1 MLKKDRHVH
10 TISEHRYPQSHRTDV
25 ENAPL
30 PVLCPLAFC
39 TIVQIQSSTATQ
51 PCTKD
56 ILTEMKPIKSV
67 HLTPISANLTHISRY
82 GRFLGLFL
90 IMAFLATS
98 PASAQDQKAAETPV
112 TPIPDEQKSETTH
125 KVVVNG
131 VEISYLATAATMH
144 LLNDDGE
151 VTGSLYY
158 TAYTRTGAPAG
169 PRPISFIYNGG
180 PGSASMWLHMGAFG
194 PKRVLINDPEP
205 TPPPPYN
212 LENNPGTL
220 IDVTDMVFI
229 DPIGT
234 GFSRVVGKG
243 KGTEYWGVDEDA
255 KSLTQ
260 FITKYVTREHRWN
273 SPKFLIGESY
283 GTTRNAVLANRLQN
297 QAGMHLNGVVMIST
311 VLDFETLRF
320 GPGRDES
327 FITFLPSYA
336 ITAAYQGVVAW
347 PSHLENWLAEIRTF
361 ATHEYAS
368 VLAQGASAP
377 PEEYA
382 AVRARLAT
390 YTGLSVYY
398 LDKARLRVDAGQFRA
413 ELLRKQGRI
422 VSRLDARY
430 DALTNNLL
438 SESAGSDPQ
447 QPAISGAYTAAIN
460 QYLRDELGFT
470 TPDVY
475 QVSGGTRNW
484 NWNRGDS
491 GWGGAAL
498 VTTDLEQAMIQ
509 NPNLKV
515 QFENGYYDLATPFFA
530 TEWTT
535 DHMLL
540 PDELRSNIK
549 HNYYQAG
556 HMMYAL
562 DKELLQLKKNIAEF
576 IASATH

>member
-1 MLKKDRHVH
+1 M
-10 TISEHRYPQSHRTDV
+10 I
-25 ENAPL
+25 A
-30 PVLCPLAFC
+30 C
-39 TIVQIQSSTATQ
+39 
-51 PCTKD
+51 
-56 ILTEMKPIKSV
+56 LTTV
-67 HLTPISANLTHISRY
+67 TV
-82 GRFLGLFL
+82 F
-90 IMAFLATS
+90 
-98 PASAQDQKAAETPV
+98 AQDEKATEKSES
-112 TPIPDEQKSETTH
+112 PIPAEQKSETHH
-125 KVVVNG
+125 KMVVDG

-158 TAYTRTGAPAG
+158 TAYTRTGGQAG
-169 PRPISFIYNGG
+169 TRPISFIYNGG

-243 KGTEYWGVDEDA
+243 DGKEYWGVDEDA

-283 GTTRNAVLANRLQN
+283 GTTRNAVLANRLQS

-320 GPGRDES
+320 GAGRDES

-336 ITAAYQGVVAW
+336 ITAAYQGAVEW
-347 PSHLENWLAEIRTF
+347 PNNLEEWLDEIRSF
-361 ATHEYAS
+361 ATHTYAA
-368 VLAQGASAP
+368 VLAQGSSAAP
-377 PEEYA
+377 DEYA
-382 AVRARLAT
+382 AVRSRLSE
-390 YTGLSVYY
+390 YTGLSEAY
-398 LDKARLRVDAGQFRA
+398 LDNAKLRVSAGQFRA
-413 ELLRKQGRI
+413 ELLRKQGRV
-422 VSRLDARY
+422 VSRLDSRY
-430 DALTNNLL
+430 DALTNQLL
-438 SESAGSDPQ
+438 NETAGFDPQ
-447 QPAISGAYTAAIN
+447 QPAISGAYTSAIN
-460 QYLRDELGFT
+460 QYLRDDLGYT
-470 TPDVY
+470 TSDVY
-475 QVSGGTRNW
+475 QVSGGTQNW
-484 NWNRGDS
+484 NWNRGGG
-491 GWGGAAL
+491 GWGGAPI

-530 TEWTT
+530 SEWTT

-549 HNYYQAG
+549 HNYYEAG

-576 IASATH
+576 ISSATR